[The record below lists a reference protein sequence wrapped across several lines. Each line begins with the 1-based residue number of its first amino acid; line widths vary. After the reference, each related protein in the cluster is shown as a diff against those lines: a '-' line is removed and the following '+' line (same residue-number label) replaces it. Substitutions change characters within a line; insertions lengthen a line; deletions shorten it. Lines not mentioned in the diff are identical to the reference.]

1 MRVANEGARHFLRC
15 FGGTKRHEDSL
26 MFFQKMIHS
35 TKMLRK
41 QANIALVLNQMKEIY
56 DTRTL
61 ASKTLNHYN
70 YTVWMN
76 ILKHAG
82 FARLR

>member
-1 MRVANEGARHFLRC
+1 
-15 FGGTKRHEDSL
+15 
-26 MFFQKMIHS
+26 
-35 TKMLRK
+35 MLRK